1 MKGGIMD
8 WTFKAGGKSIT
19 LTPVES
25 LKAVFPTSEFSAT
38 ATLDEY
44 RSNFGDV
51 VLEGHPDVP
60 GLSSRDRRT
69 FERAGW
75 WFVAPK
81 ADVAEATTMRE
92 AVPNAKAAS
101 DVYVTKAGSI
111 LLGTN
116 LATVKLSKDL
126 SEAEAEQVLQQDG
139 LTIVQKF
146 GFAPNMYEV
155 RIPSGISL
163 PEAIEKLQSSGRYV
177 WVEPTLLQSMAP
189 KEAVAPGDP
198 EFSEQWQHFNRGSID
213 GIPGV
218 AGEDLD
224 SIHAWEVTKGAGIR
238 IAVIDGGMQLDHP
251 DLAAGIV
258 GGGFFVTDQS
268 GESTFSPL
276 PANPR
281 DFPDSSHGT
290 FCMGLAAAR
299 SNNAGQPG
307 QGGCGSAP
315 EASLIAIA
323 CPSNHLT
330 TQSTLARAV
339 HFAVEPSAF
348 NPEAE
353 GQPGADVIS
362 CSLDTDNPL
371 FSVLAEAIHHA
382 GAEGRPVKGAESR
395 GIPIF
400 WAVNN
405 NPGSITDD
413 PVACLPEVIAVG
425 RFDRRGLPGLGAS
438 GDQLAFL
445 APGNDVFSTR
455 SQGIYGFGD
464 GTSFAT
470 ALAAGVGA
478 LVLSVH
484 PDWSADQVRQKLRDS
499 CEPVN
504 QLPGHHDSHTGFGKL
519 NAFLAVS

>member
-1 MKGGIMD
+1 MD
-8 WTFKAGGKSIT
+8 WTFNARGKPIT
-19 LTPVES
+19 VTSVDS
-25 LKAVFPTSEFSAT
+25 LSAVYPTSEFSAT
-38 ATLDEY
+38 ATLAEY
-44 RSNFGDV
+44 RSHFGDV
-51 VLEGHPDVP
+51 VLEGHP
-60 GLSSRDRRT
+60 GITEMSSKDRRT

-75 WFVAPK
+75 WFVAPN
-81 ADVAEATTMRE
+81 ADVADAVTRRE
-92 AVPNAKAAS
+92 GVPNAKAAS
-101 DVYVTKAGSI
+101 EVYVTKSGSI
-111 LLGTN
+111 MISTN
-116 LATVKLSKDL
+116 LATVRLSDDM
-126 SEAEAEQVLQQDG
+126 SENQAEQVLQQDG
-139 LTIVQKF
+139 LTIVHKF

-155 RIPSGISL
+155 RIPSGSSL
-163 PEAIEKLQSSGRYV
+163 PEAIGKLESSGRYV

-198 EFSEQWQHFNRGSID
+198 QFLEQWQHFNRGSID

-224 SIHAWEVTKGAGIR
+224 SINAWEVTKGAGIR

-258 GGGFFVTDQS
+258 GGGFFITDQS

-323 CPSNHLT
+323 CPSNHLI

-348 NPEAE
+348 NPAVE

-371 FSVLAEAIHHA
+371 FTVLAEAIHYA
-382 GAEGRPVKGAESR
+382 AVKGRPVQGEESR
-395 GIPIF
+395 GVPIF

-405 NPGSITDD
+405 NPGSIEDD
-413 PVACLPEVIAVG
+413 PVACLPEVLAVG

-484 PDWSADQVRQKLRDS
+484 PDWRADQVRQKLRDS

-504 QLPGHHDSHTGFGKL
+504 QVAGHHDQHTGFGKL
-519 NAFLAVS
+519 NAFLAVSN